1 MKKFIKILAV
11 VLIMAG
17 ISCGVVAF
25 LHYRDEQNAG
35 EEYEVLREQV
45 VDPVVSEED
54 QEEPEEPELLE
65 PSVIEEEGVDCPI
78 DFSALQE
85 ENPDIYAWIQIPG
98 TCIDYPILC
107 RQGDNGY
114 YLTHTYTGKTKKEGA
129 IFTEDLNSLDFSDP
143 NTVIYGHNMKNGS
156 MFRELHK
163 YKDRAFFEENPD
175 VIIYTPQKMLR
186 YHIFAAY
193 TSDDS
198 HILKSNDF
206 TDEDIFLNYLQ
217 KILDR
222 KKNMSDNVSDDI
234 ELSSESKLIT
244 LSTCTSNAEK
254 RFLVQAILNE
264 TKPIK
269 EEK

>member
-1 MKKFIKILAV
+1 MKRFMKILAV
-11 VLIMAG
+11 LLILAG

-25 LHYRDEQNAG
+25 LHYREEQIAG

-45 VDPVVSEED
+45 VDPVVPE
-54 QEEPEEPELLE
+54 EEPEMIE
-65 PSVIEEEGVDCPI
+65 PSVIEEEGVECPI

-107 RQGDNGY
+107 RQGDNSY
-114 YLTHTYTGKTKKEGA
+114 YLTHTYTGKKKKEGA
-129 IFTEDLNSLDFSDP
+129 IFTEDLNNQDFSDP

-163 YKDRAFFEENPD
+163 YKDRAFFEENPE

-206 TDEDIFLNYLQ
+206 SDEGIFLNYLQ

-222 KKNMSDNVSDDI
+222 KKNMSDNVTDNIKLNSD
-234 ELSSESKLIT
+234 SKLIT
-244 LSTCTSNAEK
+244 LSTCTSSAEK
-254 RFLVQAILNE
+254 RLLVQAVLEEI
-264 TKPIK
+264 KPIK

>member
-1 MKKFIKILAV
+1 
-11 VLIMAG
+11 
-17 ISCGVVAF
+17 
-25 LHYRDEQNAG
+25 
-35 EEYEVLREQV
+35 
-45 VDPVVSEED
+45 
-54 QEEPEEPELLE
+54 
-65 PSVIEEEGVDCPI
+65 
-78 DFSALQE
+78 
-85 ENPDIYAWIQIPG
+85 
-98 TCIDYPILC
+98 
-107 RQGDNGY
+107 
-114 YLTHTYTGKTKKEGA
+114 
-129 IFTEDLNSLDFSDP
+129 
-143 NTVIYGHNMKNGS
+143 
-156 MFRELHK
+156 
-163 YKDRAFFEENPD
+163 
-175 VIIYTPQKMLR
+175 MLR

-222 KKNMSDNVSDDI
+222 KKNMSDNVNDDI
-234 ELSSESKLIT
+234 ELGSESKLIT

>member
-1 MKKFIKILAV
+1 MKRLIKILAV
-11 VLIMAG
+11 LLILAG

-25 LHYRDEQNAG
+25 LHFREEQNAG

-45 VDPVVSEED
+45 VD
-54 QEEPEEPELLE
+54 
-65 PSVIEEEGVDCPI
+65 SVIPEEEEGVECPI

-114 YLTHTYTGKTKKEGA
+114 YLTHTYTGKKKKEGA

-163 YKDRAFFEENPD
+163 YKDRTFFEENPD
-175 VIIYTPQKMLR
+175 VIIYTPQKMLQ

-206 TDEDIFLNYLQ
+206 TDEDIFSNYLQ

-234 ELSSESKLIT
+234 ELGSESKLIT

-254 RFLVQAILNE
+254 RFLVQAVLKE